1 MEISR
6 ANVTYGSDPFVTSV
20 HESPTVDDELGPR
33 HEVGGQQ
40 IANGAGNV
48 GRRPN
53 ASEWDPV
60 DNALEAGG
68 IAVIRREDGAWVDQV
83 DAVAWRK

>member
-1 MEISR
+1 M
-6 ANVTYGSDPFVTSV
+6 TSV
-20 HESPTVDDELGPR
+20 HESPTVDDEFGAR
-33 HEVGGQQ
+33 YEVGGQQ

-48 GRRPN
+48 GRAANPP
-53 ASEWDPV
+53 EWDSL

>member
-1 MEISR
+1 M
-6 ANVTYGSDPFVTSV
+6 TSV
-20 HESPTVDDELGPR
+20 DESSAVDDEFGTR

-53 ASEWDPV
+53 APEWDPF
-60 DNALEAGG
+60 DDALKAGG
-68 IAVIRREDGAWVDQV
+68 IAVVWREHGARVDQV
-83 DAVAWRK
+83 DAVARCK